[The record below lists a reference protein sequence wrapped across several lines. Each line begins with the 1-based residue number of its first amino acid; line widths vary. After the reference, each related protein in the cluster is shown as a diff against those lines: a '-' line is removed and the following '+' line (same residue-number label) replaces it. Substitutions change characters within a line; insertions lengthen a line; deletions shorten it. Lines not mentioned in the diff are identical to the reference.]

1 MSSLIT
7 AIEHLNY
14 RVTVGD
20 LATHT
25 GLSLQDSQRQLLHLA
40 SQVGAHLQVSEAGEI
55 AYLFPRHLGR
65 RLAQQSWRR
74 RWRTVAQGI
83 WRVGFY
89 LVRISFG
96 ILLIASLVLI
106 TVALIALIVAASV
119 ASRQGDE
126 GNGDWGG
133 GGWSGG
139 PSLQGWFGPEIF
151 WIFDFNSWGRRP
163 PQTPG
168 ADRSSLNFL
177 EAVFSVLF
185 GDGNPNRDLEERR
198 WRAIA
203 AVVQAQGGVV
213 VAEQIMPF
221 LDQLGQGWARE
232 LEDYMVPVLS
242 RFNGVPQVSP
252 AGGIVYH
259 FPELQV
265 TAAARRR
272 LSPPAFLKELP
283 WRFSQASSGQIIA
296 ALGLGSANLIAA
308 LVLGSLLQ
316 DQTLVAQVGGVVAL
330 VNSLY
335 WGLLGYGSAF
345 LAIPLG
351 RYLWLQRTNRRIQQR
366 NQERQGRSAQLQQ
379 GDDNLSEKLSFAQTL
394 AGQTIVS
401 DDNLAYT
408 TETDLIE
415 QETAN
420 AEKLDEEWRQR
431 LARRQ
436 S

>member
-1 MSSLIT
+1 MSPLIP

-25 GLSLQDSQRQLLHLA
+25 GLSLQDSQRQLLDLA
-40 SQVGAHLQVSEAGEI
+40 SQVGAHLQVSEGGEI

-74 RWRTVAQGI
+74 RWRQGLQRI
-83 WRVGFY
+83 WRLGVY

-106 TVALIALIVAASV
+106 TIAIIALVVAASA

-126 GNGDWGG
+126 GDRDWG

-139 PSLQGWFGPEIF
+139 PSLQGWFSPEIF
-151 WIFDFNSWGRRP
+151 WIFDFNRWDRRP
-163 PQTPG
+163 APPPG
-168 ADRSSLNFL
+168 ANPAPLNFL

-185 GDGNPNRDLEERR
+185 GDGNPNGDLEERR

-221 LDQLGQGWARE
+221 LDQLGQGWSRE

-252 AGGIVYH
+252 GGGIVYH

-272 LSPPAFLKELP
+272 LTPPAFLKELP
-283 WRFSQASSGQIIA
+283 WRFSQASSGQVIG
-296 ALGLGSANLIAA
+296 ALGLGSANLIGA

-351 RYLWLQRTNRRIQQR
+351 RYLWLQGANRRIQRR
-366 NQERQGRSAQLQQ
+366 NQERQGRSAQLRQ
-379 GDDNLSEKLSFAQTL
+379 DDPTLSEKLSFAQTL
-394 AGQTIVS
+394 VGQTIVT

-408 TETDLIE
+408 TETDLID
-415 QETAN
+415 QEAAN
-420 AEKLDEEWRQR
+420 REKLDEEWRQR
-431 LARRQ
+431 LSRRQ
-436 S
+436 P